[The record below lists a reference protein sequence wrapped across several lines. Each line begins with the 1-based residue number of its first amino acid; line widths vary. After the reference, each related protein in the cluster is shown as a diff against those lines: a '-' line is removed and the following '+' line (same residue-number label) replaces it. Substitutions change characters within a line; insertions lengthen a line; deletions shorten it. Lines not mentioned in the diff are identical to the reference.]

1 MLKIDVTE
9 ARMGQRVTV
18 RLEGQMVGRWVD
30 EVRQAC
36 EPFLSG
42 GQTIVLDFTAVS
54 FVDRNGVAL
63 CRRLRLARATLRNC
77 SPFVK
82 EQIDA

>member
-9 ARMGQRVTV
+9 AGTGQRVTL
-18 RLEGQMVGRWVD
+18 RLEGQMVGPWVD

-36 EPFLSG
+36 EPFLSE
-42 GQTIVLDFTAVS
+42 GQTIVLDFAAVS
-54 FVDRNGVAL
+54 FVDRDGVAL
-63 CRRLRLARATLRNC
+63 CRRLRQARATLRNC